1 MPRNEQEYKKFVA
14 PFLKSS
20 PPSCPVFC
28 CRSFYSTNRRS
39 FLSVRKGGE
48 WRERRG
54 RKFSKVGDKELER
67 KLEIGLL
74 RELEEGA
81 KKRTKDVQGG
91 EKSEVQEDSVDL
103 DDSSSPTSVDSVSAH
118 NSSLLSSLRSSLSS
132 LNLSHQAL
140 SLPERS
146 SETSK
151 IHGFLSDAIK
161 AGGKSNSA
169 MFVAGPPG
177 SGKTAT
183 VESVVRKLERD
194 RGNGNIPDFR

>member
-1 MPRNEQEYKKFVA
+1 M
-14 PFLKSS
+14 
-20 PPSCPVFC
+20 
-28 CRSFYSTNRRS
+28 
-39 FLSVRKGGE
+39 SVRKGGE